1 MRLRPRSVRVR
12 LALSFAGALALL
24 LTLFSASVYALVRA
38 HLLRGLADRARQE
51 LAVVERTFEGD
62 PEDVSEL
69 DEQGLVALYSVSR
82 GDEMARVSPAWT
94 RLGLPAASAM
104 PAGGAETRWRSQ
116 DGRSYVIATSEVEV
130 QGEKLTLAA
139 AESEEPV
146 RRSLATLAAIL
157 LVGLPVAIAAAFLG
171 GSFLASRLL
180 APVGAMAEAAGR
192 ITEERLS
199 ERLPVEDPADEFG
212 RLAIV
217 INQSLARLEEAF
229 ERMRRFTSDASH
241 ELRTPLTALRSVGEI
256 ALRDPLRPE
265 EYRETI
271 ASMLEESDRLTRLVE
286 GLLVLTREDSGTY
299 RARFA
304 PLDLGELVRE
314 VVDVLRVLAEERG
327 QHLHVSVDGKVVV
340 HGDRTTLRQA
350 VLNLV
355 DNAIKYTPR
364 EGAIR
369 VQVHASG
376 DAEAAVEIAD
386 SGPGIAPEHR
396 QRIFERFY
404 RIDLDRSRSTGG
416 AGLGLPIARWA
427 IDLHGGTI
435 ELETEEGKG
444 STFGIRLPRRVS
456 GTRPPLGS
464 PSPSLP

>member
-1 MRLRPRSVRVR
+1 MSLRPRSVRLR
-12 LALSFAGALALL
+12 LALAFAGALAVLL
-24 LTLFSASVYALVRA
+24 AAFSAGVYALVRA
-38 HLLRGLADRARQE
+38 NLLKGIEEHTRAE
-51 LAVVERTFEGD
+51 LGIAARMFEGD
-62 PEDVSEL
+62 PEDLADL
-69 DEQGLVALYSVSR
+69 DERGLVLLYCASR
-82 GDEMARVSPAWT
+82 GSETVRASPAWT
-94 RLGLPAASAM
+94 RLGLSAAPAPPGETTLVHSRT
-104 PAGGAETRWRSQ
+104 PDGGRYAVAARE
-116 DGRSYVIATSEVEV
+116 IEVS
-130 QGEKLTLAA
+130 GEKLTLAA

-157 LVGLPVAIAAAFLG
+157 LVAFPAAIAAAFVG
-171 GSFLASRLL
+171 GSFLVRRLL
-180 APVGAMAEAAGR
+180 APVGAMAAAASR
-192 ITEERLS
+192 ITAERLS

-212 RLAIV
+212 RLATV
-217 INQSLARLEEAF
+217 VNGSLARIEDAF
-229 ERMRRFTSDASH
+229 ERLRRFTSDASH

-256 ALRDPLRPE
+256 ALRERRTSE
-265 EYRETI
+265 AYRDTI

-286 GLLVLTREDSGTY
+286 GLLVLTREDSETY

-327 QHLHVSVDGKVVV
+327 QDLRVFVHGNVAV

-350 VLNLV
+350 IFNLV

-364 EGAIR
+364 EGSIR
-369 VQVHASG
+369 VDVRARG
-376 DAEAAVEIAD
+376 DAEAAIEIAD

-404 RIDLDRSRSTGG
+404 RIELDRSRATGG

-435 ELETEEGKG
+435 QLETEEGKG
-444 STFGIRLPRRVS
+444 STFGIRIPRGAS
-456 GTRPPLGS
+456 
-464 PSPSLP
+464 SPSLP